1 MPLTPRRIHR
11 SSDLILGI
19 VLALG
24 ATACSGSG
32 TRKGSPAGPHP
43 AAAASTPA
51 AQASTASALQDA
63 FESVIAS
70 VRPSIVEISTSTG
83 LGSGVVY
90 DDKGDIVTNAHVVGN
105 ESRFRVGLVD
115 GRTLDGTLVGAYAP
129 DDLAV
134 VKVAN
139 GGGLS
144 AAKFADSTQVK
155 VGEIALAIGNPLG
168 LASSVSDGI
177 VSSTGRTVSEGGGV
191 VLPSTI
197 QTSAAINPGNSGG
210 GLVDLNGEV
219 MGIPTLAAVDPEL
232 GGSAAPGIG
241 FAIPSNTVKLIAD
254 QLIKSGKVTNSGRAA
269 LGISGATATT
279 FGGQPVGV
287 LIRSVVKA
295 QGADVAGIKSGDIIT
310 AVNGKPTPTLD
321 DLQTVLADL
330 ASGQTASVDVVHP
343 GGGKQTYKVTL
354 GTL

>member
-1 MPLTPRRIHR
+1 MPLISSRAHR
-11 SSDLILGI
+11 SSVLIVGI

-24 ATACSGSG
+24 STACSSSG
-32 TRKGSPAGPHP
+32 TKKGSAAGTGPTVTT
-43 AAAASTPA
+43 ATSA
-51 AQASTASALQDA
+51 AQGSAAGALQDA
-63 FESVIAS
+63 FESVIAT
-70 VRPSIVEISTSTG
+70 VRPSIVEISTSSG
-83 LGSGVVY
+83 LGSGIVY

-105 ESRFRVGLVD
+105 ESRFQVGLVD
-115 GRTLDGTLVGAYAP
+115 GRTLDGTLVGAYVP

-241 FAIPSNTVKLIAD
+241 FAIPANTVKLIAD
-254 QLIKSGKVTNSGRAA
+254 QLIKGGKVTNSGRAA

-279 FGGQPVGV
+279 LGGKPVGV
-287 LIRSVVKA
+287 LIRSVVKG
-295 QGADVAGIKSGDIIT
+295 QGADAAGIKSGDIIT

-330 ASGQTASVDVVHP
+330 ASGQTATVDILHA
-343 GGGKQTYKVTL
+343 GGSKQTYKVTL